1 MSLLALVAAA
11 TLAASGQEAAASS
24 PQEAPIT
31 LDEVVVEGARLEAL
45 TRQFVEEVGAPPR
58 RRGLARWRDPICVG
72 VVNIRHE
79 IAQVIADRVSQ
90 VALEYGV
97 APREP
102 GCRPNVLVVF
112 AEDAAAMAREMVD
125 RRRRI
130 FDFGVGGFE
139 RGDLALEDFRGSD
152 QPVRWWHVSVPVDA
166 NTGAIGI
173 RVPGGDAPFVT
184 GDGLVNRGR
193 SLRDDLNKVIV
204 VVDASRLG
212 DVPLPQLADYIAMVS
227 LAQVDPDGRTGR
239 YDTIL
244 NLFSADGAATGL
256 SDWDRAYLQALY
268 RGPSERIRDS
278 DQTRELLRNLRHAR
292 ERQEGAFDAP

>member
-1 MSLLALVAAA
+1 MSLLALIAAA
-11 TLAASGQEAAASS
+11 TLNASGQEAAPPN
-24 PQEAPIT
+24 PQEAPLT
-31 LDEVVVEGARLEAL
+31 LDEVVVEGARLETL

-79 IAQVIADRVSQ
+79 IAQAIADRISQ

-166 NTGAIGI
+166 YTGAIGI
-173 RVPGGDAPFVT
+173 RVPGGDAPVVT

-193 SLRDDLNKVIV
+193 WLRDDLNKVIV
-204 VVDASRLG
+204 VVDASGLG

-227 LAQVDPDGRTGR
+227 LAQVDPDGRTER
-239 YDTIL
+239 FDTIL

-268 RGPSERIRDS
+268 SGPSERIRDS
-278 DQTRELLRNLRHAR
+278 DQTRELLRSLRRVR
-292 ERQEGAFDAP
+292 ERQEAGSTAP